1 LSGLRATLA
10 FSVTGPDAR
19 FDVRAELSLD
29 EGILVMFGPSG
40 VGKTLTLEALAGLRP
55 VTSGHVRV
63 GDETLLDT
71 DRGVCIPPYERGVGY
86 VPQSQALFPF
96 LDVLG
101 NVGFGLPREER
112 RGGRAK
118 ELLAELGI
126 VHLAGARPAN
136 LSGGE
141 KQRVALAR
149 ALAVR
154 PRLLLLDEPFASIDD
169 DGRKELCKLVRETID
184 RHGVP
189 AVLVTHDKG
198 EAVAMGDRAV
208 RFARGKTVESGNPR
222 ELLGPT

>member
-1 LSGLRATLA
+1 VSALRATLA
-10 FSVTGPDAR
+10 FSVAGADAQ

-29 EGILVMFGPSG
+29 EGILIMFGPSG
-40 VGKTLTLEALAGLRP
+40 VGKTLTLEALAGLRT
-55 VTSGHVRV
+55 VSSGSVRV
-63 GDETLLDT
+63 GDQTLLDT
-71 DRGVCIPPYERGVGY
+71 ERGVSVPPYERGVGY

-101 NVGFGLPREER
+101 NVGFGLPRDER
-112 RGGRAK
+112 RGDRAK

-126 VHLAGARPAN
+126 GHLSGARPAS

-154 PRLLLLDEPFASIDD
+154 PRLLLLDEPFASIDE
-169 DGRKELCKLVRETID
+169 DGRKELEKLLRDTID

-189 AVLVTHDKG
+189 TVLVTHDKR
-198 EAVAMGDRAV
+198 EAVAMGNRVV
-208 RFARGKTVESGNPR
+208 RFVRGRTAESGDPR

>member
-1 LSGLRATLA
+1 MSALRASLA
-10 FSVTGPDAR
+10 FSVTDAAAR

-29 EGILVMFGPSG
+29 RGILVLFGPSG
-40 VGKTLTLEALAGLRP
+40 VGKTLTLEALAGLRA
-55 VTSGHVRV
+55 VTTGYLRL
-63 GDETLLDT
+63 GEQTLLDT
-71 DRGVCIPPYERGVGY
+71 ERGLSVPPYERGVGY

-101 NVGFGLPREER
+101 NAGFGLPREER

-126 VHLAGARPAN
+126 AHLSSAAPAT

-169 DGRKELCKLVRETID
+169 DGKKELGKLVRDTIV
-184 RHGVP
+184 RHDVP
-189 AVLVTHDKG
+189 TVLVTHDKR
-198 EAVAMGDRAV
+198 EALAIGDRAIRFV
-208 RFARGKTVESGNPR
+208 RGRTTESGDPR
-222 ELLGPT
+222 ELLGPA

>member
-1 LSGLRATLA
+1 MSALRATLV
-10 FSVTGPDAR
+10 FSAVGPDAR
-19 FDVRAELSLD
+19 FDVHAELSLD
-29 EGILVMFGPSG
+29 QGILVVFGPSG
-40 VGKTLTLEALAGLRP
+40 VGKTLTLEALAGLRA
-55 VTSGHVRV
+55 VSVGRVRV
-63 GDETLLDT
+63 GDQTLLDT
-71 DRGVCIPPYERGVGY
+71 EHGVSVPPYARGVGY

-112 RGGRAK
+112 RGGRPK

-126 VHLAGARPAN
+126 AHLSSATPAS

-169 DGRKELCKLVRETID
+169 HGRKELEKLLRTTVD

-189 AVLVTHDKG
+189 AVLVTHDKR
-198 EAVAMGDRAV
+198 EALAVGDKAV
-208 RFARGKTVESGNPR
+208 RFVRGKTAESGDPR
-222 ELLGPT
+222 ELLGPA